1 MKNKD
6 TALWIFK
13 KFKNF
18 IPAVILLCVL
28 SSLVSISSVALIMIV
43 RRVLND
49 AQVGI
54 TGSVLIRNIV
64 LLVIVLIAQIVINVL
79 DGFLRNKTMFKMDM
93 QLKDCL
99 FGELIRKDYK
109 KITAFHS
116 GELVNRFS
124 SDVDV
129 VVRGFSSIIPS
140 AVSLIVKLVAGV
152 VVIAALSPVIAV
164 FVVLV
169 GFIFPFLGRIISKK
183 YKNLHKEVQR
193 TDGTVRSFLQE
204 CIQNIIVIK
213 TFSANNPV
221 RGKLSEY
228 LKDNF
233 KIKMKRTHLSILM
246 NNGLYSTFTLGYY
259 AVFIWGAIRIAEG
272 TLQYGTFFA
281 FLNLVSLLRTPLQ
294 NISGLIP
301 QYFSTIAS
309 AERLIELEQVEDEK
323 FDSNVDTNML
333 YDNMKSICAE
343 GLCFSYD
350 DDHTVIDSSDF
361 SIEKGSICA
370 LMGKSGI
377 GKSTLFKLL
386 LGLYA
391 QNSGR
396 LFIKT
401 DAEDI
406 AVDSSLRSLF
416 SYVPQGV
423 MVLSGTIRENITFL
437 SGDVS
442 KESLENATRQA
453 DIYDFITSLPQGFD
467 TPIGERGLGLS
478 EGQLQR
484 IAIARALLADA
495 PILLLDECTS
505 ALDMNTERKI
515 LENLKNERNKTVI
528 LITHRRAALDICD
541 TVLMLEDGKIT
552 HK

>member
-6 TALWIFK
+6 TALWIFR

-28 SSLVSISSVALIMIV
+28 SSLVSLSSVALIMIV

-49 AQVGI
+49 AQIGV
-54 TGSVLIRNIV
+54 TGTALIKNIV
-64 LLVIVLIAQIVINVL
+64 LLVVVLIAQIVINVL
-79 DGFLRNKTMFKMDM
+79 DGFLKSKTSFKMDM
-93 QLKDCL
+93 QLKDHL
-99 FGELIRKDYK
+99 FHELIRKDYK

-124 SDVDV
+124 SDIDV
-129 VVRGFSSIIPS
+129 VVRGFSGIIPS
-140 AVSLIVKLVAGV
+140 AVSLIVKLIAGV
-152 VVIAALSPVIAV
+152 VVIAALNPIIAV

-169 GFIFPFLGRIISKK
+169 GFIFPLLGRIISKK
-183 YKNLHKEVQR
+183 YKHLHKEVQR

-221 RGKLSEY
+221 RRKLSEY

-233 KIKMKRTHLSILM
+233 KIKMKRTHLNILM
-246 NNGLYSTFTLGYY
+246 NNGLYSSFTLGYY
-259 AVFIWGAIRIAEG
+259 AVFIWGAVRIAAG

-301 QYFSTIAS
+301 QYYSAIAS
-309 AERLIELEQVEDEK
+309 AERLIELEQVEDEN
-323 FDSNVDTNML
+323 FDSGVDTKKIYNDMQ
-333 YDNMKSICAE
+333 SICAE
-343 GLCFSYD
+343 GVCFGYD
-350 DDHTVIDSSDF
+350 DEHAVIDSSDF

-386 LGLYA
+386 LGLYN
-391 QNSGR
+391 QNDGR

-401 DAEDI
+401 NTEEI
-406 AVDSSLRSLF
+406 SIDSSLRSLF

-442 KESLENATRQA
+442 KESLENATKQA